1 MMTLKMRNQ
10 HNFAAILHE
19 MYPEL
24 KTESLFIS
32 KLYNK
37 VEKRFFWFHFYLYE
51 LIQKYV

>member
-10 HNFAAILHE
+10 HNLAAIPHE

-24 KTESLFIS
+24 KMESLFIS

-37 VEKRFFWFHFYLYE
+37 VGKRSFWFHFYLYE